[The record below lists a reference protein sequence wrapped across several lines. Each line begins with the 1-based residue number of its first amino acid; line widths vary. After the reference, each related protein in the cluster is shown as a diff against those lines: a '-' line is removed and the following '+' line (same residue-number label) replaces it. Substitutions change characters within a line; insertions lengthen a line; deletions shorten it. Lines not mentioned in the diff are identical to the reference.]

1 MLDNLRAMAVFA
13 NVVQHS
19 SFSGSAKE
27 LGITTSAVSQQI
39 RALETDLGVVLLHRS
54 TRKLSLTEAGASLY
68 ESAKNMVK
76 AAEEGRNI
84 VGQLRD
90 GLQGNLRIA
99 TTPEL
104 AKNHVLPALKIWLD
118 RHADL
123 TVQLTTSHL
132 AVDMIDER
140 VDLAV
145 YFSPTNKDLGVPLL
159 KADYW
164 LLASQEYL
172 QKHAPMTTLE
182 QLTAHEFITSEDNKE
197 IVALAADGTKQTIR
211 PVVRIVCYDVSL
223 MIELAQKGFGVVKV
237 NSLDAWQ
244 YVQSGKLVQILP
256 EYDFGKTIL
265 YAKTQSK
272 DQQPAKV
279 WRCLE
284 VLTDYF
290 ANKAF

>member
-13 NVVQHS
+13 SVVRLG

-39 RALETDLGVVLLHRS
+39 RALENDLGVMLLHRS

-76 AAEEGRNI
+76 AAEEGRNM
-84 VGQLRD
+84 VSQLRD

-104 AKNHVLPALKIWLD
+104 AKNHILPALSVWLD

-123 TVQLTTSHL
+123 TFQVMTTHH

-140 VDLAV
+140 VDLAI
-145 YFSPTNKDLGVPLL
+145 YFSHNAKDLGVPLL
-159 KADYW
+159 KAQTW
-164 LLASQEYL
+164 LLASKDYI
-172 QKHAPMTTLE
+172 QKHGKPTCLKD
-182 QLTAHEFITSEDNKE
+182 LIAHEFIALDDSKE
-197 IVALAADGTKQTIR
+197 LVALNADGVKE
-211 PVVRIVCYDVSL
+211 VVRPAPRIIVNDISL
-223 MIELAQKGFGVVKV
+223 AISLATQGYGIVKIS
-237 NSLDAWQ
+237 SLDAKK
-244 YVQSGKLVQILP
+244 YVQSGELVRILD
-256 EYDFGKTIL
+256 EHEFHKSIL
-265 YAKTQSK
+265 YAKTQTK
-272 DQQPAKV
+272 EQQPAKV

-290 ANKAF
+290 ANQ